1 MDTTMILCSIML
13 VVFFAVM
20 IFVGVYTR
28 SHTTDVNGFVL
39 GGRSVGPWL
48 TAFAFGTSYFSAVI
62 FVGYA
67 GQFGWNFGLASTWA
81 GLGNAFI
88 GSLLAWNVLGRRTRV
103 MTQHIDAKTMPD
115 FFGKR
120 FQSTPLKIAA
130 SVIVFIFLIPYTSSL
145 YNGLSSLFGLVFD
158 IPYPVVIVVMAVL
171 TGIYVIFGGYMAT
184 AINDFIQGIIMLFGI
199 CAVIGAVL
207 VDNGGLV
214 EATKSL
220 ASVSGDAGWQGA
232 YTAFLGPDPLALLF
246 VVMLTSLGTWGLP
259 QMVGKFYAIKS
270 EKDIHK
276 GTIISTVFA
285 IIVAGGCYFLGGF
298 GRLYSDKI
306 TVNPETG
313 KPLFDTIIPTML
325 ATLPSL
331 VIAVV
336 IVLVLSASMSTLSS
350 LVLTSSSTFTLD
362 VIKPASKKEM
372 TEKKQVSIMRIF
384 IVFFI
389 LVSAVIAIFKDA
401 HPEVT
406 FIAQMMGVSWGALAG
421 AFLAPFLYG
430 LYWKGVT
437 KAATVV
443 CFIWGCGIAVIQLV
457 ITLGGVDTS
466 GWGTVLDYIFKSSIN
481 SGVIAMVG
489 GLIIVPIVSLFTKKQ
504 SQKEMEELFDCYNEK
519 TEVPVK
525 EHLK

>member
-1 MDTTMILCSIML
+1 MDLFIKLVML
-13 VVFFAVM
+13 IIFFGVM
-20 IFVGVYTR
+20 IGIGLYCR
-28 SHTTDVNGFVL
+28 KHATDVNGFVL

-48 TAFAFGTSYFSAVI
+48 TAFAYGTSYFSAVV

-67 GQFGWNFGLASTWA
+67 GQFGWNFGMSATWA

-88 GSLLAWNVLGRRTRV
+88 GSLLAWNILGRRTRV
-103 MTQHIDAKTMPD
+103 MTQHLDAKTMPD

-120 FQSTPLKIAA
+120 FESVPLKVAA
-130 SVIVFIFLIPYTSSL
+130 SVIVFIFLIPYTASL

-158 IPYPVVIVVMAVL
+158 IPYWAVIAVMAVL
-171 TGIYVIFGGYMAT
+171 TGFYVIFGGYMAT

-199 CAVIGAVL
+199 CAVIGSVL
-207 VDNGGLV
+207 SENGGLL
-214 EATKSL
+214 EATRSL
-220 ASVSGDAGWQGA
+220 ASITGDAGWEGA
-232 YTAFLGPDPLALLF
+232 YSAFLGPDPLALLF
-246 VVMLTSLGTWGLP
+246 VVVLTSLGTWGLP

-276 GTIISTVFA
+276 GTVISTVFA

-298 GRLYSDKI
+298 GRLYSDKVV
-306 TVNPETG
+306 VNEATG
-313 KPLFDTIIPTML
+313 KPLFDTIVPTML
-325 ATLPSL
+325 ATLPSV

-362 VIKPASKKEM
+362 VIKPAAKQGMSD
-372 TEKKQVSIMRIF
+372 KKQVSIMRVF

-430 LYWKGVT
+430 LYWKGIT
-437 KAATVV
+437 KFSVVV
-443 CFIWGCGIAVIQLV
+443 CFVWGCGIALLQLFV
-457 ITLGGVDTS
+457 TLGGVDVT
-466 GWGTVLDYIFKSSIN
+466 GWGPILGYIFRSSIN

-489 GLIIVPIVSLFTKKQ
+489 GLLLVPVISLFTKKQ
-504 SQKEMEELFDCYNEK
+504 DEKELREIFSCYDETVTITK
-519 TEVPVK
+519 KSSLQE
-525 EHLK
+525 